1 MLRYLVFSD
10 LDEKYNK
17 RRDRFGSGIS
27 MEFKDLSHYKPDIKI
42 DYIDESGRNLN
53 QKEAFRALSHRFHG
67 KGSGKRKQ
75 EKRSKK
81 LEQENVSK
89 VKDYNSHNFSP
100 SCNACPSGWTTLQ
113 TGTTVYWHCRQSKY

>member
-1 MLRYLVFSD
+1 MQYNTIAAIDMIRYLVFSD

-89 VKDYNSHNFSP
+89 IEDYNFHLFS
-100 SCNACPSGWTTLQ
+100 
-113 TGTTVYWHCRQSKY
+113 